1 MADPLEVP
9 ETRVVV
15 SMLESLQCQLTA
27 AQKLI
32 SLFRARSD
40 ETSYAAVEQQ
50 LSHVDAHLRE
60 AVRSMRAP
68 VAQQATE
75 VSPTIPWIAASP
87 AEDRQK
93 QGALLSLREG
103 GDIFCR
109 AMQARRLNSHTEI
122 SAEHD
127 PVSSQLR

>member
-40 ETSYAAVEQQ
+40 ETGYAAVEQQ
-50 LSHVDAHLRE
+50 LSRVDAHLRE
-60 AVRSMRAP
+60 AVSSMCAP
-68 VAQQATE
+68 VAQQTTE

>member
-9 ETRVVV
+9 QTRVVL

-40 ETSYAAVEQQ
+40 ETGYAAVEQQ
-50 LSHVDAHLRE
+50 LSLVDAHLRE
-60 AVRSMRAP
+60 AVGSLRAP
-68 VAQQATE
+68 VAQQTTE

-93 QGALLSLREG
+93 QGALLSLRER

-127 PVSSQLR
+127 PVTSQLR

>member
-15 SMLESLQCQLTA
+15 SMLESLQCQLAA

-32 SLFRARSD
+32 SLLRARRD
-40 ETSYAAVEQQ
+40 ETSYVAVEQQ
-50 LSHVDAHLRE
+50 LSRVDAHLRE
-60 AVRSMRAP
+60 AVSSVCAP
-68 VAQQATE
+68 VAQQTTE

-93 QGALLSLREG
+93 QGALLTLRER
-103 GDIFCR
+103 GDILCR
-109 AMQARRLNSHTEI
+109 AMQARRLNSLTEI

-127 PVSSQLR
+127 PVSSQPH